1 MAKITIFGWVGTGKT
16 SVGKELAKRFNYDF
30 ISSGNIFRAEAESL
44 GIGMH
49 ELEELYNQDPER
61 DKNLDNKMAEYGQT
75 HNNFIADSRL
85 AWHFIPDSIK
95 IKLVAETDERARRV
109 AEREGIS
116 LAAAKHD
123 ITFREDVCQKRYQ
136 EVYGLTTIAPDNL
149 FDLIIDTTQLNF
161 TEVVDKVEA
170 FLKPKI

>member
-75 HNNFIADSRL
+75 HNNFIAYRRWVCHL
-85 AWHFIPDSIK
+85 IPFTNNLN
-95 IKLVAETDERARRV
+95 LVSVTYHRPRRV

-123 ITFREDVCQKRYQ
+123 ITFREEVCQKRYQ
-136 EVYGLTTIAPDNL
+136 EVYGLTTIAPDNI

-170 FLKPKI
+170 FLKTKI

>member
-30 ISSGNIFRAEAESL
+30 ISSGNIFRAEAENL
-44 GIGMH
+44 GITMH

-75 HNNFIADSRL
+75 QNNFIADSRL

-123 ITFREDVCQKRYQ
+123 ITFREDACQKRYK
-136 EVYGLTTIAPDNL
+136 EVYGLAAIAPDNL
-149 FDLIIDTTQLNF
+149 FDLIIDTTSLQF
-161 TEVVDKVEA
+161 EEVVEKIET
-170 FLKPKI
+170 FLKSRI